1 MAVGT
6 PKAAPPGVLR
16 PEPPEGIRAGRG
28 AVPAPSSG
36 RWRRGVAL
44 PPTEDGARR
53 KDRDADN
60 PNELWD
66 DPIGGS
72 GGAASDFSAFGGILG
87 DSNDPGVDVDDA
99 DAFDFEKMA
108 EASRKLE
115 EEMHGSRSEMDN
127 GEEDDEDDEQ
137 RITVKVD
144 PKRPL
149 ATLGTTITSG
159 SGNDVNVFEDFDSP
173 SEPENDAPAIRS
185 GDADPN
191 ASSRL
196 MKMIGVNKDAPPSD
210 SAGGEP
216 SNPWGASTAPDGIS
230 GVSDQSPSGDP
241 IIGGIGGLSSIPS
254 NPWGDP
260 IIQTAVSDDP
270 VVGGMDLAAR
280 LGALASE
287 QKTRDV
293 LVEQRAQ
300 EVEIRRRQEDEAQRR
315 GLAQRQAEEQAYQ
328 QRAQAAAM
336 LQQQAQ
342 NQQSQVELVLM
353 ERICAI
359 LENSWGR
366 SDLISIL
373 TTLHSEDSRVIPLLS
388 NVDALTALIARSP
401 QRVALRR
408 DPNFPGDMAVLVLT
422 NAQWQQQQV
431 ARSRSRQEEL
441 HRHEQQRRIEEE
453 AAAARARSE
462 AQHRA
467 VASIVPDAPWFYSD
481 PQNNIQVCNIA
492 CWANISFALRLT
504 YSSNFSRGRSVGKR
518 CDNGLKP
525 ATLREICQ

>member
-1 MAVGT
+1 LAVGT

-72 GGAASDFSAFGGILG
+72 GGAATDFSAFGGILD
-87 DSNDPGVDVDDA
+87 DSNDPGAD

-127 GEEDDEDDEQ
+127 GEDDDEDDEL
-137 RITVKVD
+137 RHTVKVD

-149 ATLGTTITSG
+149 ATLGTTISSG
-159 SGNDVNVFEDFDSP
+159 SGDDVNVFEDFDSP

-210 SAGGEP
+210 SAAGEP
-216 SNPWGASTAPDGIS
+216 SNLWGASTAPDGIS
-230 GVSDQSPSGDP
+230 SVSEQSPSGDP

-260 IIQTAVSDDP
+260 MMQTAVSDDP
-270 VVGGMDLAAR
+270 AVGGMDLAAR
-280 LGALASE
+280 LGALAVE

-300 EVEIRRRQEDEAQRR
+300 EAEIRRRQEEESQRR

-336 LQQQAQ
+336 QQQQAQ

-401 QRVALRR
+401 QRIALRR
-408 DPNFPGDMAVLVLT
+408 DPNFSGDMAVLVLT

-431 ARSRSRQEEL
+431 ARSRARQEEL
-441 HRHEQQRRIEEE
+441 HRREQQRRIEEE

-481 PQNNIQVCNIA
+481 PQNNIQVGHAASCA
-492 CWANISFALRLT
+492 DFFWLCL
-504 YSSNFSRGRSVGKR
+504 
-518 CDNGLKP
+518 
-525 ATLREICQ
+525 